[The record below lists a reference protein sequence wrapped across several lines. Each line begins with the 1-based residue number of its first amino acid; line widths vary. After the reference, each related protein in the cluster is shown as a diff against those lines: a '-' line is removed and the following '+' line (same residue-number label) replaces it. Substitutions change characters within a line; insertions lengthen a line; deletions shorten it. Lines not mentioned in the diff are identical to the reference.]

1 MNFFKKIFSLIIVIP
16 IYSFSFCY
24 ASENDIEKIE
34 VFIQHGSSVD
44 CIQDNCFV
52 YNIDAAEDY
61 LNRVFSDLSSNQDE
75 AYMQSMRIFESPE
88 WAEHELKIKE
98 FQHNVLR
105 AWILGVKKHPA
116 IVINNT
122 FVVYGTTDIEKAKRD
137 FRDFELR
144 VNNE

>member
-1 MNFFKKIFSLIIVIP
+1 MSFLKKIFSLIITIS
-16 IYSFSFCY
+16 IYSFPFCY

-34 VFIQHGSSVD
+34 VFIQQESLAD
-44 CIQDNCFV
+44 CIQDNNCFV

-61 LNRVFSDLSSNQDE
+61 LNRVFSNLSSNQDE

-98 FQHNVLR
+98 LQHNVLR

-116 IVINNT
+116 IVINDT

-137 FRDFELR
+137 FELR